1 MDSQSI
7 LQKFYGIADYIAA
20 INGPTCEVIVHDISN
35 LQSSIVHIVNGHVT
49 DRQVGGTITD
59 YALDLIMERQDQQ
72 KDSIVNYMGSTR
84 DGRILRSSTY
94 FIRDNQEELIGL
106 LCVNIDITD
115 LITARD
121 ILSKAA
127 ALNSAPVHESAAAAS
142 REHFNLSVDELV
154 NGVIDNVILESGI
167 SPENSNTKQKK
178 ELTRI
183 LFDRGVF
190 KIKGAVNVLAKRLNI
205 SSQSVYRYYKEIEGE
220 GKE

>member
-7 LQKFYGIADYIAA
+7 LRKYYGIADYIAA
-20 INGPTCEVIVHDISN
+20 INGSTCEVIVHDISN
-35 LQSSIVHIVNGHVT
+35 LQSSIVHIANGHVT
-49 DRQVGGTITD
+49 DREVGGTITD
-59 YALDLIMERQDQQ
+59 YALDLIIKQKNMQ
-72 KDSIVNYMGSTR
+72 KDSIVNYMGSTS

-94 FIRDNQEELIGL
+94 FIRDDMHELIGL

-115 LITARD
+115 LIKARD
-121 ILSKAA
+121 ILVNAA
-127 ALNSAPVHESAAAAS
+127 ALNAEPVNESVSSGS

-154 NGVIDNVILESGI
+154 NGVIDNAILESGI
-167 SPENSNTKQKK
+167 SPDNSNTKQKK
-178 ELTRI
+178 ELTRM

-190 KIKGAVNVLAKRLNI
+190 KLKGAVNVLARRLNI